1 MENLPPQNNDQNI
14 PEEEPIPNQ
23 APAAHVMFD
32 HQWIGGQIPNNNNV
46 WLEEDPEEDPVEEDD
61 DEEDPEED
69 PEECDD
75 EEEEMEVDDEEN
87 NSEVFP
93 PGPRPSDLRAIHS
106 RKTKLEK
113 QMIERY
119 TTEFKIRNK
128 FKENDLRMNSQEIEA
143 SANYSD
149 MMRLI
154 EGLSKQ
160 VEELTLQCSRD
171 DPYVMARDATM
182 AAQEDDD
189 DDADA
194 AKDPQPLEF
203 YGSLRDL

>member
-23 APAAHVMFD
+23 APATPVMFD
-32 HQWIGGQIPNNNNV
+32 HQWKIGGKSKYNNV
-46 WLEEDPEEDPVEEDD
+46 LLGRG
-61 DEEDPEED
+61 
-69 PEECDD
+69 
-75 EEEEMEVDDEEN
+75 
-87 NSEVFP
+87 S
-93 PGPRPSDLRAIHS
+93 
-106 RKTKLEK
+106 K
-113 QMIERY
+113 
-119 TTEFKIRNK
+119 
-128 FKENDLRMNSQEIEA
+128 KEGSTEIEA

-160 VEELTLQCSRD
+160 VEELTLQYSRD
-171 DPYVMARDATM
+171 NPYVMARDATM
-182 AAQEDDD
+182 DAQEDDD

-203 YGSLRDL
+203 CGSPCDL